1 MAQDLIAK
9 NHDKALKFDH
19 TQNQLETQNLKV
31 AEQENQ
37 LKITQSQLENMMLK
51 YKEIQISHE
60 TIKQRE
66 GLLEEDKSYLKR
78 QNDELS
84 TRKNELEKIN
94 NDLMD
99 RNLRLQSAREDLG
112 TTERLVGVKLQRFSK
127 ISPFL
132 EGILMEH
139 KKSILARS
147 FSYFSTLHVSL
158 EFVLEINISS
168 KITAV
173 CFNPLLYSIVYTVC
187 LRPIEL

>member
-1 MAQDLIAK
+1 MEDTKTQLKQAKSDLNMAQDLIAK

-37 LKITQSQLENMMLK
+37 LKITQSQLENITLK
-51 YKEIQISHE
+51 YREIQISHE

-66 GLLEEDKSYLKR
+66 SLLEEDKCYLKR

-112 TTERLVGVKLQRFSK
+112 T
-127 ISPFL
+127 
-132 EGILMEH
+132 
-139 KKSILARS
+139 
-147 FSYFSTLHVSL
+147 SL
-158 EFVLEINISS
+158 YSS
-168 KITAV
+168 KIFFKSLVKFKTNN
-173 CFNPLLYSIVYTVC
+173 FKLFQLKNT
-187 LRPIEL
+187 